1 MYHSNGLNI
10 KELEM
15 KIVAVNA
22 GSSSL
27 KFQLLDMPEERVIT
41 SGLVERI
48 GYENAVFKIEVN
60 GEKVVTETSI
70 LDHKVAVHLL
80 LDGLVDYK
88 IIDSLKEINGVG
100 HRVVQGGELFKD
112 STVITDEVVEQI
124 RSLNDLAPL
133 HNPANITGI
142 EAFRKA
148 LPEVLQVAV
157 FDTTFHAT
165 MKEDAY
171 LYATP
176 YEWYKNYH
184 VRKYGFHG
192 TSHQYVSER
201 AYEILGNNDA
211 KVIVCHLGNGASLC
225 AVDGGKSVDTSMGLT
240 PLEGIP
246 MGTRSGNVDPAL
258 LKFIAD
264 KENRSYES
272 VLDDLNRNSGY
283 LGVSGL
289 TNDARDITAGIEAG
303 NHQALLAQQIQA
315 KRIADYIGSYYV
327 YMGGLDA
334 IIFTAGIGENGS
346 DFRKA
351 VVDRLGVLGAYLDD
365 TENEKRGE
373 HVISTA
379 ESKVKIMIIPTNEE
393 VMIAREVLRHN

>member
-365 TENEKRGE
+365 AENEKRGE

-379 ESKVKIMIIPTNEE
+379 DSKVKIMIIPTNEE